1 MISVHVADGYKML
14 VEGLCLSINK
24 SGIAKVIGSSYYLS
38 ECRKA
43 LAFKTPNVLIL
54 GLDLPDGNCIDFCA
68 EIRSKYPDLKIIILT
83 IYKEYYV
90 INRVLENGANG
101 YILKTAMTEDVITGI
116 EMVINGEQFLC
127 DEIGALIKR
136 GDDDNIRL
144 TKREQDILKL
154 IVEGYT
160 NKEVSTALFLGL
172 ETVKTYRKKIISK
185 TGAKNS
191 MVLVKIAIE
200 KKLI

>member
-1 MISVHVADGYKML
+1 MISVHITDGFKML

-24 SGIAKVIGSSYYLS
+24 SGIANITGTSHLLS

-54 GLDLPDGNCIDFCA
+54 GLNLPDGNCIDFCA
-68 EIRSKYPDLKIIILT
+68 EIREKYPDLKIIILT
-83 IYKEYYV
+83 IHNEYYV
-90 INRVLENGANG
+90 VNRVLENGADG
-101 YILKTAMTEDVITGI
+101 YILKTAMSEDVIAGI
-116 EMVINGEQFLC
+116 EAVINGEQFFC
-127 DEIGALIKR
+127 DEIDALMKK
-136 GDDDNIRL
+136 GDDDYIKL

-154 IVEGYT
+154 IVDGYT
-160 NKEVSTALFLGL
+160 NKEVSKALFLGL
-172 ETVKTYRKKIISK
+172 ETVKSYRKKIISK

-191 MVLVKIAIE
+191 MVLVRIAIE

>member
-24 SGIAKVIGSSYYLS
+24 SGIAKVIGSSFSLS
-38 ECRKA
+38 ECREA
-43 LAFKTPNVLIL
+43 LAFEIPDVLIL

-68 EIRSKYPDLKIIILT
+68 EIRSQYPDLRIIILT
-83 IYKEYYV
+83 IFKEYYV
-90 INRVLENGANG
+90 ANRVLENGANG
-101 YILKTAMTEDVITGI
+101 YILKTAMSEDVIAGI
-116 EMVINGEQFLC
+116 ETVITGEQFLC
-127 DEIGALIKR
+127 DEIDALIKR
-136 GDDDNIRL
+136 GSDDHIHL
-144 TKREQDILKL
+144 TKREQDILRL